1 MDKKIS
7 KAEIAATKSAVKTLR
22 TTRRSIIFLIR
33 TILLVLLVVMLCVAA
48 FITTARL
55 SNSYILVNE
64 GMPLRAASM
73 LHGVDDPDLANY
85 FTNDCITE
93 DAALRMQSVSAFQD
107 FTVTDYEYDL
117 IIDKMHVFPWQAST
131 YIDVT
136 EQITAIKATALLESG
151 ASEVPRWTPIRY
163 RLYLQQIDARWYI
176 RTIELLEVN
185 PVLPPAN
192 TPDPD
197 LSPLPMVTPSPE
209 PTPISVQVP

>member
-64 GMPLRAASM
+64 GMPLRAAPM

-209 PTPISVQVP
+209 PTPISFQVP

>member
-209 PTPISVQVP
+209 PTPISFQVP

>member
-7 KAEIAATKSAVKTLR
+7 KAEIAATKSAIKTLR

-33 TILLVLLVVMLCVAA
+33 TILLVLLIVMLCVAA

-73 LHGVDDPDLANY
+73 LHGVDDPELAYY
-85 FTNDCITE
+85 FTSDCITE
-93 DAALRMQSVSAFQD
+93 DAALRMQSISVFRD
-107 FTVTDYEYDL
+107 FTVSSYEYDL

-131 YIDVT
+131 YVDVT
-136 EQITAIKATALLESG
+136 EQITSIKASALLESG
-151 ASEVPRWTPIRY
+151 AVEVPEWTPIRY
-163 RLYLQQIDARWYI
+163 RLYLQQIDSRWYI

-185 PVLPPAN
+185 PALPAAN

-197 LSPLPMVTPSPE
+197 QSPLPMVTPTPE
-209 PTPISVQVP
+209 PTPISIQIP